1 MCQLHS
7 SSVYKQDCTVP
18 YRSYHKATY
27 LKLLDIPKNK
37 KRIKEFTITAITEY
51 VLKHQEYL
59 SQLISIYIKLSYKNI
74 TERHKTVN
82 NTYVSLQKA

>member
-7 SSVYKQDCTVP
+7 FFSIQTGLYSTLQVISPSNIDQII
-18 YRSYHKATY
+18 RHS
-27 LKLLDIPKNK
+27 K
-37 KRIKEFTITAITEY
+37 KRIKDYTITAITEY

-59 SQLISIYIKLSYKNI
+59 SQLISIYIKLSYINI